1 MTNSTRSFLSF
12 LLSYRTDTYGP
23 GPRWA
28 ILLFSFLPACLSV
41 CLLCLTVWLQHL
53 LTPSSP
59 HETLFPC
66 FFRPPTRLTPFN
78 HPTTP
83 YPPSV
88 HQPLSTCALL
98 LLLLLPFPFP
108 PLFFLSFFFFSIS
121 FCTRLRILE
130 DIEETTPLSHEKILP
145 SRGQRSL
152 FYSSSFYRH

>member
-98 LLLLLPFPFP
+98 SYYF
-108 PLFFLSFFFFSIS
+108 FFLSPPPPLFFSIS